1 MTIYHKH
8 HIVPRHMGGTDEPSN
23 LTELTIEE
31 HAEAHRIL
39 YETYGKQEDYLAWQ
53 GLLALIPKAEIM
65 RELHKLGRRKT
76 DQFLFDKYGV
86 TNPSQIPEVR
96 EKLSITMKKQYQNGE
111 RKSTFPSFS
120 GKTHSQ
126 ETKNKIGAQ
135 NALKQKGSRNSQF
148 GSMWITNGTEN
159 KKIKSI
165 DIIPEGWYKGRVTK

>member
-39 YETYGKQEDYLAWQ
+39 YETYGKHEDYLAWQ

-86 TNPSQIPEVR
+86 TNPSHIPEVR
-96 EKLSITMKKQYQNGE
+96 EKLSITMKKQYQNGK
-111 RKSTFPSFS
+111 RKSTVSFS

-126 ETKNKIGAQ
+126 ETKNKIGAH

-165 DIIPEGWYKGRVTK
+165 DIIPETWYKGRVTK